1 VARPIYQ
8 YKPNKVGNTIPLGIS
23 LPFNSPSGKKSVSTD
38 YNAATENAGSVFV
51 STYSTEEQ
59 AISNIKNLLL
69 TTKGERY
76 MQPDF
81 GTDLQNLLFEQQ
93 VEDLQPRIT
102 ESLTRDIEKWLP
114 YISLISIDIAQP
126 DHNLIIKVVFKVNRV
141 GANLVINIVADENT
155 FTVGDVE
162 DAPVATPSPIEL
174 TQINTGAY

>member
-1 VARPIYQ
+1 MARPIYQ

-59 AISNIKNLLL
+59 AISNVVNLLS
-69 TTKGERY
+69 TIKGERY

>member
-1 VARPIYQ
+1 MVRNRLVLIITQ
-8 YKPNKVGNTIPLGIS
+8 QQK
-23 LPFNSPSGKKSVSTD
+23 
-38 YNAATENAGSVFV
+38 
-51 STYSTEEQ
+51 EQ
-59 AISNIKNLLL
+59 AI
-69 TTKGERY
+69 
-76 MQPDF
+76 
-81 GTDLQNLLFEQQ
+81 
-93 VEDLQPRIT
+93 
-102 ESLTRDIEKWLP
+102 IEKWLP